1 MALLVVVGLSLNL
14 VACGDKAPAKDPAAP
29 AAPAAEPAKVEAAPA
44 APATPAEALAKV
56 KETVNGGDVMAVM
69 KLLTPSMIQGRGG
82 QMGMNSEMP
91 GIKKMFEE
99 ETFGEPVVDGDMAI
113 FASVKEEDTR
123 TVTIELEFQKV
134 DGGWL
139 WNKTHTKVVEKPAP

>member
-69 KLLTPSMIQGRGG
+69 
-82 QMGMNSEMP
+82 
-91 GIKKMFEE
+91 
-99 ETFGEPVVDGDMAI
+99 
-113 FASVKEEDTR
+113 
-123 TVTIELEFQKV
+123 
-134 DGGWL
+134 
-139 WNKTHTKVVEKPAP
+139 